1 MQKIKA
7 KYHYESIKQNKY
19 FMDYM
24 NKYDRLKGVIYGQAI
39 GDALGLGT
47 EGMTDED
54 MAWKY
59 PHGIQHYSQIFQDRH
74 RKRWKIGDWT
84 DDTDMMLCIAHAVCE
99 DNGVNLQNIARHFYE
114 WGHGNPMGIG
124 EHTYKVLMIRD
135 YVQRPFDVSR
145 KVWEMSRCQSA
156 ANGGIMRTSIVGL
169 FPKAVRQCA
178 ENICKLTHYDPRCVG
193 SCVVVSELI
202 HTIVYGEHIL
212 TFTEILEIAQEYD
225 ERILPY
231 VERAWQEDDIMN
243 LMDDEYMGYTLV
255 TLSVALWAFWH
266 STSFTEGLLKVV
278 NAGGDADTNA
288 AVACAILGAKY
299 GFGAIPKEY
308 VDGLIYNSQLEKVV
322 ESLTQLCIKE

>member
-1 MQKIKA
+1 
-7 KYHYESIKQNKY
+7 
-19 FMDYM
+19 
-24 NKYDRLKGVIYGQAI
+24 
-39 GDALGLGT
+39 
-47 EGMTDED
+47 
-54 MAWKY
+54 
-59 PHGIQHYSQIFQDRH
+59 
-74 RKRWKIGDWT
+74 
-84 DDTDMMLCIAHAVCE
+84 
-99 DNGVNLQNIARHFYE
+99 
-114 WGHGNPMGIG
+114 
-124 EHTYKVLMIRD
+124 
-135 YVQRPFDVSR
+135 
-145 KVWEMSRCQSA
+145 
-156 ANGGIMRTSIVGL
+156 MRTSIVGL

-299 GFGAIPKEY
+299 GFCAIPKEY
-308 VDGLIYNSQLEKVV
+308 VDGLIYNSQLEEVV

>member
-99 DNGVNLQNIARHFYE
+99 DNGVNLQNIA
-114 WGHGNPMGIG
+114 
-124 EHTYKVLMIRD
+124 
-135 YVQRPFDVSR
+135 
-145 KVWEMSRCQSA
+145 
-156 ANGGIMRTSIVGL
+156 
-169 FPKAVRQCA
+169 
-178 ENICKLTHYDPRCVG
+178 
-193 SCVVVSELI
+193 
-202 HTIVYGEHIL
+202 
-212 TFTEILEIAQEYD
+212 
-225 ERILPY
+225 
-231 VERAWQEDDIMN
+231 
-243 LMDDEYMGYTLV
+243 
-255 TLSVALWAFWH
+255 
-266 STSFTEGLLKVV
+266 
-278 NAGGDADTNA
+278 
-288 AVACAILGAKY
+288 
-299 GFGAIPKEY
+299 
-308 VDGLIYNSQLEKVV
+308 
-322 ESLTQLCIKE
+322 